1 MTKESK
7 NKEYNRLR
15 VFVAAFSMSVAA
27 FWWTLALFSRS
38 YHYLII
44 SFPIGNYL
52 TMDISLWNIWASSD
66 CNPVLL
72 NGRLNF
78 DFCRWVIS
86 NIDGNS
92 IGEVMRFLCL
102 RGYGLN
108 SQESNCTTFSNLY
121 SGSAA
126 MIASIII
133 VISLLV
139 ASSISIVVL
148 YVRCS
153 RKNIRAIVLIQLV
166 LASAISILSIF
177 IYVSVGGFQ
186 ADFSGFSHSVKSNRL
201 SSLFFNSNTLNSGF
215 YIAITAA
222 SFTTF
227 LIPWVSYIIKSIE
240 EENIENTS
248 YVSALKHA
256 YYSQKLE
263 DEIAETEYLLNRL
276 KNGPII

>member
-1 MTKESK
+1 MLEEGSYKD
-7 NKEYNRLR
+7 YNRLR
-15 VFVAAFSMSVAA
+15 VFVATFSILVAA
-27 FWWTLALFSRS
+27 FWWVLALFSRS

-52 TMDISLWNIWASSD
+52 SMDISLWNIWASSD
-66 CNPVLL
+66 CNPVMI

-108 SQESNCTTFSNLY
+108 SQESNCTAFSNLY

-126 MIASIII
+126 MIASIILI
-133 VISLLV
+133 VSLLV
-139 ASSISIVVL
+139 SSSVSIIVL
-148 YVRCS
+148 YFRSS
-153 RKNIRAIVLIQLV
+153 RKNIRAIVLVQLV
-166 LASAISILSIF
+166 LASAISILSLF

-186 ADFSGFSHSVKSNRL
+186 ADFSGFSHSTRTNRL
-201 SSLFFNSNTLNSGF
+201 SSLFFNSSTLNSGF
-215 YIAITAA
+215 YIAVTAA

-227 LIPWVSYIIKSIE
+227 LIPWISYIIKSIE
-240 EENIENTS
+240 EEYAENIS

-256 YYSQKLE
+256 YYTQRLE
-263 DEIAETEYLLNRL
+263 DEIAGTQYLLNKLRTGRIL
-276 KNGPII
+276 